1 MPSSVSRRN
10 FLIASLAVPLAATAA
25 PALAVE
31 STDQFT
37 AAATKYQVPVAVLA
51 AVSYGQTRWE
61 DHSGRPSTSGGY
73 GPMHL
78 IDGAA
83 VAAVRANR
91 TGKPNSAP
99 VIDTLAQA
107 AELSGYSPSALKND
121 PAANIMGAAAILA
134 STQKSLGHPLGAGT
148 DPASWYEAI
157 ASVSGLT
164 SASAQQTFA
173 DGVLADLQS
182 GAVKATA
189 GGTLRMQARA
199 VGSPGAQRQVLS
211 QRVAAAKAQRPRG
224 PVDAPA
230 GLDVEWTPAPYEQYG
245 PNPWDYGN
253 HDLGFRPKSPALNQ
267 IVIHDMDGYYDGS
280 ITLVKD
286 PTYLAWNYSIR
297 SADGHIAQHLET
309 KDIGWHAGNWYINGH
324 ALGIEHEGF
333 AADGSW
339 YTEVMYRNSAKL
351 VKYLA
356 RKYDIP
362 LDRSHILG
370 HDQVPATT
378 AAGIPSMH
386 WDPGPFWDWEHYFT
400 LLGANLRKG
409 TSTVRPKSGQVVRIL
424 PGFDGNFQPLT
435 GYQNSSSTPYPDL
448 PTNFVTLRTQ
458 PDWGAPVYT
467 DKGLHQNGTPGST
480 YVSDMGARAAA
491 GCDYVVAEVIGDWT
505 AIWFLGDKVWFY
517 NPRKN
522 PTVRVLLG
530 AKVVT
535 PKAGKTT
542 IPVYGRALPEPSAYT
557 DPADVVAWAPLTYQ
571 LASAQSYALVDE
583 KPPTDYYKANTYDID
598 TPGDHVDII
607 GKTKYYMI
615 SVGHRI
621 GFVLADD
628 VQASRAW

>member
-1 MPSSVSRRN
+1 MPSVSRRN
-10 FLIASLAVPLAATAA
+10 FLIASLALPLAATAT

-37 AAATKYQVPVAVLA
+37 AAAAKYQVPVAVLA

-61 DHSGRPSTSGGY
+61 DHAGRPSTSGGY

-83 VAAVRANR
+83 VAAARANR
-91 TGKPNSAP
+91 AGKADGAA

-107 AELSGYSPSALKND
+107 ARLTGYSTSTLKND

-134 STQKSLGHPLGAGT
+134 STQKSLGHPLGAST
-148 DPASWYEAI
+148 DPASWYQAI
-157 ASVSGLT
+157 AAVSGLT
-164 SASAQQTFA
+164 SASAQQTFT
-173 DGVLADLQS
+173 DGVLADLGT

-189 GGTLRMQARA
+189 GGTLTMKARA
-199 VGSPGAQRQVLS
+199 VGAPGAQRQVLAD
-211 QRVAAAKAQRPRG
+211 RVALAKAQRPRG
-224 PVDAPA
+224 PVDAPN
-230 GLDVEWTPAPYEQYG
+230 GLDVEWIAAPYEQYG
-245 PNPWDYGN
+245 PNPGDYGN

-280 ITLVKD
+280 ITLVED

-297 SADGHIAQHLET
+297 SGDGHIAQHLET
-309 KDIGWHAGNWYINGH
+309 KDIGWHAGNWYINSH

-333 AADGSW
+333 ATDGSW
-339 YTEVMYRNSAKL
+339 YSEVMYRNSAKL

-409 TSTVRPKSGQVVRIL
+409 TLKARPKSGQVVRIL
-424 PGFDGNFQPLT
+424 PGFEGNYQPLT
-435 GYQNSSSTPYPDL
+435 GYNSSASLPYPDL

-458 PDWGAPVYT
+458 PDFGAPVYT
-467 DKGLHQNGTPGST
+467 DKGLHQDGKPGST
-480 YVSDMGARAAA
+480 YVSDMGYRAAA

-505 AIWFLGDKVWFY
+505 AIWFLGDKAWFY
-517 NPRKN
+517 NPRRN
-522 PTVRVLLG
+522 PTARVLLG
-530 AKVVT
+530 AKTVT

-542 IPVYGRALPEPSAYT
+542 IPVYGRAYPEPAAYS
-557 DPADVVAWAPLTYQ
+557 DPADVQTWAPLTYQ

-583 KPPTDYYKANTYDID
+583 KVPTDYYKAQTYDID
-598 TPGDHVDII
+598 TPDDHVDIV

-615 SVGHRI
+615 NVGHRI
-621 GFVLADD
+621 GFVLASD
-628 VQASRAW
+628 VQVSRAV